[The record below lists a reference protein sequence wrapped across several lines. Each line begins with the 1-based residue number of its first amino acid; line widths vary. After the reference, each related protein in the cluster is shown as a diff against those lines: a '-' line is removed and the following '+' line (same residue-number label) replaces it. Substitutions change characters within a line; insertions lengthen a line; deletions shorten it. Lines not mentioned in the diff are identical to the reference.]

1 MTQTISIE
9 ITDTQ
14 HKCLEYVS
22 NPSDWASNAVL
33 NRARIAQEDIIAKL
47 VAHCNANDITI
58 ATGIDAQVQQA
69 YDLGVVDTAENI
81 ANAAPPSDLPER
93 TEE

>member
-33 NRARIAQEDIIAKL
+33 NRARIAQDEIVAKL
-47 VAHCNANDITI
+47 VEHCNANSI
-58 ATGIDAQVQQA
+58 ALAVGADAQVAQA
-69 YDLGVVDTAENI
+69 YDLGVVDTAVNV
-81 ANAAPPSDLPER
+81 AASQQSAVDGE
-93 TEE
+93 